1 MPVFSFSFSSGK
13 IPSALKMTFWIKEP
27 PPTESKKNWDA
38 QVTVPAPPGLLT
50 VDPAPAICGALGG
63 VGELGMV
70 SIWRIKKDF
79 SSLNCSS
86 SVRSA
91 RKSGRNFRSLLRFL
105 MRICWTAS
113 DLFGLATKT
122 YLLALEETTR
132 LINHG
137 GISNAFAYLEDVKAF
152 IGNHFTFISQEIHAD
167 L

>member
-1 MPVFSFSFSSGK
+1 MFC
-13 IPSALKMTFWIKEP
+13 IKRT
-27 PPTESKKNWDA
+27 PPTESKINWNA
-38 QVTVPAPPGLLT
+38 QVAVPAPLELT
-50 VDPAPAICGALGG
+50 ADPAPAICGALGG

-122 YLLALEETTR
+122 YLPVLEETNR
-132 LINHG
+132 LINHR
-137 GISNAFAYLEDVKAF
+137 GIPNAFAYLEDVKAF
-152 IGNHFTFISQEIHAD
+152 ISNHFTLISQEIHAD